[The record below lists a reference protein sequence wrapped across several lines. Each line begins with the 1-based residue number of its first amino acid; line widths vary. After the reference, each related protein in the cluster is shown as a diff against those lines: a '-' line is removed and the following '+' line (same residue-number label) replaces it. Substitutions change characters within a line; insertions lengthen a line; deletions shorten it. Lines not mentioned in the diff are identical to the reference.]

1 MLAAMPTLYPIAPR
15 SAVAMAPGASLAS
28 PTMDW
33 FWSPDYTVARFLL
46 ERGLAA
52 IYLIA
57 FANALVQFPA
67 LLGERGLEPA
77 PRFLA
82 VVSLRRAPSIFHWH
96 FSDRALRAVALVG
109 IVVSGG
115 LLVGLSDVV
124 PLPVT
129 MLAWFGL
136 WVLYLSIVN
145 V

>member
-1 MLAAMPTLYPIAPR
+1 MPTLYPIR
-15 SAVAMAPGASLAS
+15 CGRVVATRPGASLSA

-33 FWSPDYTVARFLL
+33 FWSPDYSVARFLL

-57 FANALVQFPA
+57 FANALFQFPA

-82 VVSLRRAPSIFHWH
+82 AVSLRRAPSIFHWH
-96 FSDRALRAVALVG
+96 YSDRALRSVAVVG

-124 PLPVT
+124 
-129 MLAWFGL
+129 
-136 WVLYLSIVN
+136 
-145 V
+145 